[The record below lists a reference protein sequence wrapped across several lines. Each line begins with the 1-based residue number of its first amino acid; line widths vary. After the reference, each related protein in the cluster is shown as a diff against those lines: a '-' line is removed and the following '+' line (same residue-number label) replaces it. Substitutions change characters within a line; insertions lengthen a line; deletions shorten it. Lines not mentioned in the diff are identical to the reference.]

1 LQVFSDATAL
11 VCVAKSN
18 ATINYNLGMGPAARL
33 ADLLRA
39 RIEGFERFAKWEASH
54 PANLTPAAAVASI
67 GALYLLLPPSA
78 RQRPIDTSGVRRMH
92 DALRHL
98 SR

>member
-1 LQVFSDATAL
+1 
-11 VCVAKSN
+11 
-18 ATINYNLGMGPAARL
+18 MGHVVTL

-39 RIEGFERFAKWEASH
+39 RIAGFERFAKWEATH
-54 PANLTPAAAVASI
+54 PASLTPAAAVASI
-67 GALYLLLPPSA
+67 GALYALLPIQA
-78 RQRPIDTSGVRRMH
+78 RRRPIDPSGVGRMH